1 VERPWQLPGFF
12 FCRLFTHIGEISFP
26 YGRDK
31 GETSPNYPTVNW
43 PKAQENAYPNKR
55 SPMKQFNKE
64 KRKEKTDRGRKKEK
78 KKKAIFQGR
87 RRGSQGFWNKNTT
100 QGVEIFISKPEGLDL
115 DGHLRGGCGSLPYL
129 WFSFYFL

>member
-31 GETSPNYPTVNW
+31 GETSPNYATVNW
-43 PKAQENAYPNKR
+43 PKAQEIAYPNKR

-87 RRGSQGFWNKNTT
+87 RRPFAGRLWEPALSLVFFLFFVALRVG
-100 QGVEIFISKPEGLDL
+100 ISCVANHNALL
-115 DGHLRGGCGSLPYL
+115 FRHLP
-129 WFSFYFL
+129 